1 MNNSTAYRCILADP
15 PWYYGRSWDTGSKNA
30 LVQTTKAEPMPYEQM
45 KIDEIKALPVG
56 DLAADQC
63 DLYLWVTQ
71 KYLPD
76 SFDVLKAWGFRYCQA
91 LTWCKVPMGTGQGGL
106 YCPTTEFL
114 ILGRRGKMPTGK
126 VRKDSTW
133 WQVKRQK
140 RHSQKPEFF
149 QDMIEMQ
156 SDGPRLELFARRK
169 RDGWDSWG
177 NEVESDIIFTNGSKE
192 ASGQAQPS
200 VLRLTDGQIAERR
213 DEPPGRKFADC
224 DCDEQR
230 PSDEYR
236 CDEYLRR
243 LLHDHQRVRVRDMRR
258 GADAGG
264 VRGLKNNLRQVVLL
278 V

>member
-30 LVQTTKAEPMPYEQM
+30 LVQTTEAEPMPYEQM

-213 DEPPGRKFADC
+213 D
-224 DCDEQR
+224 
-230 PSDEYR
+230 
-236 CDEYLRR
+236 
-243 LLHDHQRVRVRDMRR
+243 
-258 GADAGG
+258 GG
-264 VRGLKNNLRQVVLL
+264 
-278 V
+278 